1 MPDLVCAHCG
11 AVAVSRCVRCKSA
24 FYCRRKCQKF
34 HWSRGGHKQR
44 CAPVT
49 SAAGTHAEAQER
61 AAFDTPANRHEVWK
75 AATKG
80 AGPVLSSLIARG
92 AGVNWRDPQFG
103 STALYTAA
111 YQGHSV
117 CVRLLLDAG
126 ADKEVMST
134 VDCTPLFVAAGN
146 GHDAVVRM
154 LLDAGADKDRRG
166 ANGTTPLFVAAEKG
180 HEVSVRMLIK
190 AGADKERAQNEG
202 CTPLCV
208 AAESGHDRVV
218 RALLAAGADKDRQTN
233 NGWSPLLFAASEG
246 HGAVARTLIDAGA
259 DKDHAN
265 QDGCTPLLFA
275 AQGRH
280 DAIAL
285 MLLDAGADKNLATTA
300 DGVAP
305 LFMAA
310 QMGSAA
316 VVRALLDAG
325 ADLSKKTRDGRTA
338 LDAAMN
344 SPTTTPEVGE
354 LIMQAIAAQAV
365 AVGYQPDDLQGL
377 AGFVEPFVGSDA

>member
-80 AGPVLSSLIARG
+80 AGPVLSSLIALG

-134 VDCTPLFVAAGN
+134 VGCTPLFVAAGN

-259 DKDHAN
+259 DKDPRIGMAARCFRGPGSPRCDRAHA
-265 QDGCTPLLFA
+265 A
-275 AQGRH
+275 RR
-280 DAIAL
+280 
-285 MLLDAGADKNLATTA
+285 GADKNLATTA

-310 QMGSAA
+310 QMRRRGRARAA
-316 VVRALLDAG
+316 RRG
-325 ADLSKKTRDGRTA
+325 CRPIKKTRDGRTA

-365 AVGYQPDDLQGL
+365 AVGYQLTASGPC
-377 AGFVEPFVGSDA
+377 GFCRTAVGSDA